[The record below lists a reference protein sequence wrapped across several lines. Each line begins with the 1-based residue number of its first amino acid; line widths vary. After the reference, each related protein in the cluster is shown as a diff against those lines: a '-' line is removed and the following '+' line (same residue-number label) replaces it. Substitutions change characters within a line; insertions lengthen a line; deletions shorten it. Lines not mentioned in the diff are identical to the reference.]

1 MAKIDQIKS
10 WFFEKI
16 NKLIYSRQLDKEK
29 KEENTSYMSE
39 KRYYI
44 SVDIRKIIG
53 NALNSSKCIQ

>member
-29 KEENTSYMSE
+29 KKTQVTCQ
-39 KRYYI
+39 KK
-44 SVDIRKIIG
+44 DIIY
-53 NALNSSKCIQ
+53 L